1 MNCHANKSI
10 ECTVV
15 SCANHCDEANYC
27 SLDKILCGL
36 RCVPHRLGPG
46 GFAVLP
52 VRPRRCLNRLPLVYT
67 SQKHVPGEW

>member
-27 SLDKILCGL
+27 SLDKIHG
-36 RCVPHRLGPG
+36 RPVHRLH
-46 GFAVLP
+46 VLP
-52 VRPRRCLNRLPLVYT
+52 QEIREGLANKAVRTVSAGFPANAWQETRALP
-67 SQKHVPGEW
+67 

>member
-27 SLDKILCGL
+27 SLDKILVGT
-36 RCVPHRLGPG
+36 H
-46 GFAVLP
+46 VLP
-52 VRPRRCLNRLPLVYT
+52 QEIREGLANKAVRTVSAGFPANAWQETRALP
-67 SQKHVPGEW
+67 